1 MLQYTVCWRLKGL
14 SCHYSFETYTHE
26 EWAIRKAK
34 PLQEDYQVLIFESI
48 GWSPVAIRKW
58 VANRA

>member
-1 MLQYTVCWRLKGL
+1 MQYTVCWRIKGL
-14 SCHYSFETYTHE
+14 SGPYSYETLAHE
-26 EWAIRKAK
+26 EWAVRKARH
-34 PLQEDYQVLIFESI
+34 LQDEDWEVLIFQSL